1 MANDMIK
8 VQLSLKKKIVEEIDE
23 LAKENYL
30 SRAAVV
36 SLAVQNQYKKTK
48 IENSLSDTLQQIFSA
63 QNKTLEMLSENT
75 NQMHVILQI
84 LHELQTLSEQLEG

>member
-48 IENSLSDTLQQIFSA
+48 FENSLSDTLQQILSA
-63 QNKTLEMLSENT
+63 PNKTLEMLSENT

>member
-8 VQLSLKKKIVEEIDE
+8 VQLSLKKNIVEEIDE

-36 SLAVQNQYKKTK
+36 SLAVHNQYKKTM
-48 IENSLSDTLQQIFSA
+48 IENSLSDTLQQILSA

>member
-8 VQLSLKKKIVEEIDE
+8 VQLSLKKNIVEEIDA

-36 SLAVQNQYKKTK
+36 SLAVQNQYKKTM
-48 IENSLSDTLQQIFSA
+48 IENSLSDTLQQILSA

-84 LHELQTLSEQLEG
+84 LHELQTLSEQLEE

>member
-8 VQLSLKKKIVEEIDE
+8 VQLSLKKNIVEEIDA

-30 SRAAVV
+30 SHAAVV
-36 SLAVQNQYKKTK
+36 SLAVQNQYKKTM
-48 IENSLSDTLQQIFSA
+48 IENSLSDTLQQILSA

-84 LHELQTLSEQLEG
+84 LHELQTLSEQLEE